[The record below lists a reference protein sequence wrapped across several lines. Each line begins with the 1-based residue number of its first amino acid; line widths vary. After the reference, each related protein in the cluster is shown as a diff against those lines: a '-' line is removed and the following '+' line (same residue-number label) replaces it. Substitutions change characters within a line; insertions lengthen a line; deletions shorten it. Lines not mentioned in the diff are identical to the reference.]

1 MIPNN
6 NCWFSH
12 DVIKIQYFVM
22 KPSHLSPYIYMV
34 NGTVTQGLILNHS
47 QIFRLCIM
55 SCKSWGVTV

>member
-1 MIPNN
+1 MYIVIPIYSVKVMLHKMIPNN

-34 NGTVTQGLILNHS
+34 NGTVTRSNN
-47 QIFRLCIM
+47 
-55 SCKSWGVTV
+55 K